1 MWVIQ
6 EANKHVLSFPIYR
19 PGTLLYLLR
28 SSLSYFFPRSIVH
41 CSSLNSYFV
50 KCILKYFMLCHEYDL
65 LLTSGVQMSGSWQIE
80 MQSTLIYDRL
90 MSCYL
95 SSSGSFF
102 MDYLDFSN
110 PVILLFVN
118 KDFIVK
124 SAELSA
130 CIPPVFTFEAL
141 NSARSACS
149 VNTSHLKT

>member
-1 MWVIQ
+1 
-6 EANKHVLSFPIYR
+6 
-19 PGTLLYLLR
+19 
-28 SSLSYFFPRSIVH
+28 
-41 CSSLNSYFV
+41 
-50 KCILKYFMLCHEYDL
+50 MLCHEYDL